1 MLRTLAASYSPAKS
15 VITGGLTWPPARH
28 SLSAL
33 THYCTTLH
41 ALLSS
46 PPESTLYQSAAPS
59 DPTLSHNSNNLIKT
73 LSPLVKSNQVQ
84 TRQNFQAGE
93 IICVDDPVCSMLCPD
108 DKKGVTSHCNSCF
121 RHTRAPLPC
130 DVSGSPILLHC
141 HSKPRPKQTLR
152 GGKQMCWQ
160 QSGRQLCWA
169 VINGSRPVPLIFIIP
184 ITDLLQRGVL
194 LKEMQILGH
203 RRLSQV

>member
-1 MLRTLAASYSPAKS
+1 M
-15 VITGGLTWPPARH
+15 
-28 SLSAL
+28 
-33 THYCTTLH
+33 
-41 ALLSS
+41 
-46 PPESTLYQSAAPS
+46 
-59 DPTLSHNSNNLIKT
+59 
-73 LSPLVKSNQVQ
+73 
-84 TRQNFQAGE
+84 QAGE

-130 DVSGSPILLHC
+130 DVSGSPPIYC
-141 HSKPRPKQTLR
+141 QTAMQAKAKTNSLR
-152 GGKQMCWQ
+152 GEKQMCWQ
-160 QSGRQLCWA
+160 QSGGQLCWA
-169 VINGSRPVPLIFIIP
+169 MINGSPPVPLIFIIP